1 MITIFAGRNP
11 NRCALHVA
19 GHAGAAPLGEDVVCA
34 AVSVLTQTLAM
45 SLRVFELRGCRIRLR
60 PGDARITCTV
70 SGLADALFYQTIL
83 GLAQIARQYPE
94 QVRLRTEGFFAGDEK
109 EETA

>member
-1 MITIFAGRNP
+1 M
-11 NRCALHVA
+11 
-19 GHAGAAPLGEDVVCA
+19 
-34 AVSVLTQTLAM
+34 
-45 SLRVFELRGCRIRLR
+45 
-60 PGDARITCTV
+60 